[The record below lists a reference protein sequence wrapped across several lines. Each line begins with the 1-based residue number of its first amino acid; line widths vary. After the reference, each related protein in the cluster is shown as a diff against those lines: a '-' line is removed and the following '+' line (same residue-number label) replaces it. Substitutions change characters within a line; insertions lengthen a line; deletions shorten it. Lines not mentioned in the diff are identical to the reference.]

1 MDDLSSKDGQGDDDD
16 DDDQIISTFCSI
28 YLSEMRLAIDDRS
41 NCWYCMAIGMIVC
54 EEWAPFETL
63 TAQGEKLNCQVSK

>member
-16 DDDQIISTFCSI
+16 NDDQIISTFCSI

-41 NCWYCMAIGMIVC
+41 NCCYCMAIGMIVC
-54 EEWAPFETL
+54 ERVGTFETRSL
-63 TAQGEKLNCQVSK
+63 HKEKN